1 MRADV
6 GEYTKQTGRC
16 LLLKGFFKHPSH
28 KIAILMQEIKKIDRA
43 FNASQT
49 QENNVGVNIQICF

>member
-1 MRADV
+1 MWADILS
-6 GEYTKQTGRC
+6 R
-16 LLLKGFFKHPSH
+16 LLLKGFFKQPSH

-49 QENNVGVNIQICF
+49 KENNVGVNI